1 MQYCRSMPGRHARFL
16 LAPLLLAAPALALAE
31 APATVAIGSLHR
43 GGAEAAPVQV
53 EGVVSADFRAGLGGF
68 YLQDAG
74 DGDPDTPD
82 ALLVQADA
90 DAEVPPGF
98 GPGMHCQVSGELV
111 ELRAGADRLRALA
124 PARIGPCRAA
134 IPVEPVR
141 LAALPQRWEPL
152 QGMRVRIE
160 APLTVTGTHA
170 LERYG
175 ELTVSFAGRQ
185 WQPSEL
191 ALPGTPEHARLAAA
205 NARQR
210 LLLDDGSSQ
219 RNPATIAYLGGATTP
234 RVGSVVHGVE
244 GILERRHGSWRIQV
258 ERPLQ
263 LQAAPRP
270 QPPRVP
276 GTLKVAAFNLE
287 NLFNGDGRG
296 GGFPTPRGAKTH
308 AAMQAQLAKL
318 VATVHG
324 LDPDIAALMELENDG
339 YGPDSSIAQLV
350 DALNAGGAQWRF
362 VDPGRGPGSD
372 SIRVGLIYRA
382 DRVEPRGAP
391 AVLEGGPFGA
401 RSRVP
406 LAQAFV
412 RKGGK
417 RDLVVVANHFK
428 SKGCSEATGA
438 DADQGDGQG
447 CWNALRTESARRL
460 HAWLQTVPAGSRA
473 RRIVLLG
480 DFNAYAMEDPLHW
493 LHGEGWVDAFAAAR
507 VERPYSYVYDGL
519 SGRLDHALLSPAL
532 VPALRGAAE
541 WHVNADEPDDAGY
554 AGRNEPGPWR
564 SSDHDPLLLGFDL

>member
-1 MQYCRSMPGRHARFL
+1 MQYRRRSLPGPARLLLATLL
-16 LAPLLLAAPALALAE
+16 LAPPLALAGPASSALGSLARGE
-31 APATVAIGSLHR
+31 APTGPLR
-43 GGAEAAPVQV
+43 V
-53 EGVVSADFRAGLGGF
+53 EGVVTGDFRAGLGGF

-74 DGDPDTPD
+74 DSDPATPD
-82 ALLVQADA
+82 ALLVQAGPELA
-90 DAEVPPGF
+90 VPPGF
-98 GPGMHCQVSGELV
+98 GPGMHCQASGELV

-124 PARIGPCRAA
+124 AASIGPCRAA
-134 IPVEPVR
+134 VPAEPVR
-141 LAALPQRWEPL
+141 VSALPSSWEPL
-152 QGMRVRIE
+152 EGMRVRIE

-185 WQPSEL
+185 WQPSEI

-210 LLLDDGSSQ
+210 LLLDDGSGQ
-219 RNPATIAYLGGATTP
+219 RDPQSIPYLGEASTP
-234 RVGSVVHGVE
+234 RVGSIVQGVE

-258 ERPLQ
+258 EQPLQ
-263 LQAAPRP
+263 LQAAGRP

-296 GGFPTPRGAKTH
+296 GGFPTKRGARTH

-339 YGPDSSIAQLV
+339 YGPESSIAQLV
-350 DALNAGGAQWRF
+350 DALNADGAQWRF
-362 VDPGRGPGSD
+362 VDAGHGPGGD
-372 SIRVGLIYRA
+372 TIRVGLIYRA
-382 DRVEPRGAP
+382 DRVVARGEP
-391 AVLEGGPFGA
+391 AVLEGGPFGE

-417 RDLVVVANHFK
+417 RDLVVVANHLK

-438 DADQGDGQG
+438 DADRGDGQG
-447 CWNALRTESARRL
+447 CWNALRTDSARRL
-460 HAWLQTVPAGSRA
+460 HAWLKTHPVGSRA
-473 RRIVLLG
+473 GRVVMLG

-493 LHGEGWVDAFAAAR
+493 LRSEGGWVDAFAAAGI
-507 VERPYSYVYDGL
+507 ERPWSYVYDGL
-519 SGRLDHALLSPAL
+519 SGRLDHALLSPSL